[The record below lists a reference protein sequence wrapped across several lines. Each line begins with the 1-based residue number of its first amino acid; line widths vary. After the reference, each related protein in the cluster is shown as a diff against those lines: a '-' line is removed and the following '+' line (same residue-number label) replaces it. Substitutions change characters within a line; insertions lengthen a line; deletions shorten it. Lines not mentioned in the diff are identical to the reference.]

1 MITVRVERVPAGGPV
16 AKRRRTLKPR
26 VEPFRRNPWVC
37 GIRVCLLKASR
48 NEPQLFDPF
57 DIFGWSSSPGSIR
70 FAHFTAGFNVRRQ
83 WDGIYQTVKTK
94 DPNLFLSIASFR
106 KRNVVDRVVLP
117 VLIIEVPPFVRIY
130 RETFIFH

>member
-1 MITVRVERVPAGGPV
+1 MWNTR
-16 AKRRRTLKPR
+16 
-26 VEPFRRNPWVC
+26 
-37 GIRVCLLKASR
+37 LLAES
-48 NEPQLFDPF
+48 EPQLFDPF
-57 DIFGWSSSPGSIR
+57 DIFGWSSSLGSIR
-70 FAHFTAGFNVRRQ
+70 FARFTPGFNVRRQ